1 MLWVKKRKGMK
12 QPSTTGDKH
21 PRWNPNKKAFRAYAN
36 RVRWK
41 TVANYNKY
49 IHIINPNGLPRGR
62 CGVEGAYQ
70 IDHVVSIKECFDRG
84 ISVEEAAAV
93 SNLAMLPWAR
103 NRAKGS

>member
-1 MLWVKKRKGMK
+1 MK

-49 IHIINPNGLPRGR
+49 IHIINPTGLPRGK

-70 IDHVVSIKECFDRG
+70 LDHVRSIKECFDLG
-84 ISVEEAAAV
+84 LSPEVAGAPE
-93 SNLAMLPWAR
+93 NLQMLPWKV
-103 NRAKGS
+103 NRAKSIYK